1 MREFRYS
8 GSALTGDYLRAGV
21 GLIVSVGVLIAQP
34 ANLAVMVLF
43 AGGAALFGFFGF
55 RTVQRHVTKVA
66 ISDDELCNAGFV
78 SRVMKWTDL
87 ERLKLRYYGTRR
99 QEQGSGGFMQL
110 TLEGGGLSFT
120 FDSGMEGFDY
130 VAWRAAKAAREKGI
144 SVDPA
149 SAGNLLA
156 LGVDADG
163 EMPPP
168 DA

>member
-1 MREFRYS
+1 
-8 GSALTGDYLRAGV
+8 
-21 GLIVSVGVLIAQP
+21 LIVSSAVLMAQP
-34 ANLAVMVLF
+34 SNLIVIVIF
-43 AGGAALFGFFGF
+43 ASAAALFGFFGF
-55 RTVQRHVTKVA
+55 RTVQRHFTKVA
-66 ISDDELCNAGFV
+66 ITDDELCNAGFV
-78 SRVMKWTDL
+78 SRIMKWTDL
-87 ERLKLRYYGTRR
+87 ERLKLRYYGTKR

-110 TLEGGGLSFT
+110 TLKGDGLSFT
-120 FDSGMEGFDY
+120 YDSGMEVFDY
-130 VAWRAAKAAREKGI
+130 VAWRAAKAARENGI

>member
-1 MREFRYS
+1 MKVYRYPGRS
-8 GSALTGDYLRAGV
+8 LTGDYLRAGV
-21 GLIVSVGVLIAQP
+21 GFMISVGVLMAQP
-34 ANLAVMVLF
+34 ANLVVIVLF

-66 ISDDELCNAGFV
+66 VTEDELCNAGFV
-78 SRVMKWTDL
+78 SRIMKWTEL

-110 TLEGGGLSFT
+110 TIKGGGLSFT
-120 FDSGMEGFDY
+120 YDSGMEGFDY
-130 VAWRAAKAAREKGI
+130 VAWRAAKAARDKGI

-168 DA
+168 AA

>member
-1 MREFRYS
+1 MKIYRYP
-8 GSALTGDYLRAGV
+8 GGALTGDYLRAGV
-21 GLIVSVGVLIAQP
+21 GLTVSLGVLVAQP
-34 ANLAVMVLF
+34 ANIVVIVLF

-66 ISDDELCNAGFV
+66 VTEAELCNAGLV

-110 TLEGGGLSFT
+110 TLNGGGQSFT
-120 FDSGMEGFDY
+120 YDSGMEGFNY
-130 VAWRAAKAAREKGI
+130 VAWRAAKAARENGI

-163 EMPPP
+163 ELPPP
-168 DA
+168 EA